1 MKAILFA
8 VMTTLATSASAADSI
23 YVTTELTR
31 NGETVDDFS
40 TPATYGVT
48 RPHRSVEFIKYRES
62 ITAGKVKTADLEVGT
77 TGSITPVLIGESIGL
92 RFDVNY
98 VRLMQMDKAK
108 VGNTYIDL
116 PKTAGFQLSTTDIFS
131 NGEKREYRSS
141 ENGVEYIYTVSAT
154 KQ

>member
-31 NGETVDDFS
+31 NGEILDSFATL
-40 TPATYGVT
+40 TPNGVT
-48 RPHRSVEFIKYRES
+48 QPYRNVELIKYRDGGS
-62 ITAGKVKTADLEVGT
+62 KDKIKIADLEVGT
-77 TGSITPVLIGESIGL
+77 TGSFTPSISGNNISV

-98 VRLMQMDKAK
+98 VELTQMNSDKN
-108 VGNTYIDL
+108 GDIYIDQ
-116 PKTAGFQLSTTDIFS
+116 PQTTGFQHSATDIFS

-141 ENGVEYIYTVSAT
+141 QNGVEYIYTVSAT